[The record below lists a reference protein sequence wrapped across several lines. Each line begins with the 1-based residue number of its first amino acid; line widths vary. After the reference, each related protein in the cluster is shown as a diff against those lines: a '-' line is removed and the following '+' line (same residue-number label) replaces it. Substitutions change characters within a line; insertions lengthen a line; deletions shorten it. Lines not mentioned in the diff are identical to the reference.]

1 MPNKKTG
8 SRFVRYLELCQK
20 ADAKSDRPHP
30 LSLEL
35 LNRIAVADF
44 ADQPLHVTALMAMQ
58 DIASPAT
65 IHRKMRELIDLEW
78 IDAVPLTD
86 NRRVKYLRLTSKAML
101 FYRQREKLMLPAIIE
116 R

>member
-1 MPNKKTG
+1 MSNKKTG
-8 SRFVRYLELCQK
+8 SRFVRYLEQCQQ

-44 ADQPLHVTALMAMQ
+44 ADQPLNVSTLMAMR

-65 IHRKMRELIDLEW
+65 IHRKMMALVDEEWVDLVSEP
-78 IDAVPLTD
+78 DY
-86 NRRVKYLRLTSKAML
+86 RRVKYLRLTSKALL
-101 FYRQREKLMLPAIIE
+101 FYREREKLMMSAMAN
-116 R
+116 